1 MTSLAPPKVPI
12 RHGGLIKR
20 SVAKSMTTIKA
31 KFQHRFFKLFEDE
44 LTYWTED
51 GKNLKGSIKLT
62 QMRACE
68 RVDKD
73 TFKRPYMFQVVY
85 VSRSDKMRILYIQG
99 PCFSTTKS
107 WIEEIRRL
115 LETAVGAD
123 KYTHYHKGAFLKN
136 CWSCCKNKDKYAKG
150 CTGISESDEARTTRL
165 SRNISNV
172 SAFSPRFARDGS
184 EMDGSWETLGR
195 SASPATFLSDDEYT
209 DDEL

>member
-31 KFQHRFFKLFEDE
+31 KFQHRFFKLFE
-44 LTYWTED
+44 
-51 GKNLKGSIKLT
+51 
-62 QMRACE
+62 
-68 RVDKD
+68 
-73 TFKRPYMFQVVY
+73 VVY